1 MAINENNIAKW
12 NESELRLAILQVL
25 YTAWRSNPAR
35 GASGIIIVNSLG
47 LKEFKDFDVAM
58 RWLRDK
64 NFAELGDRAFL
75 ITDEGREFLEAQ
87 LPGIGRTS
95 RGDSPQGGGGPNDP
109 SRVPKRPFPITG
121 AGQIALPLPSK
132 DDWIE

>member
-1 MAINENNIAKW
+1 MAIYESKNIKW
-12 NESELRLAILQVL
+12 SETELRLAILQVL
-25 YTAWRSNPAR
+25 YMAWRHDPAR

-47 LKEFKDFDVAM
+47 LKEFKEFDVAM

-64 NFAELGDRAFL
+64 NFAEIGERAFF
-75 ITDEGREFLEAQ
+75 ISDEGREFLKEQ
-87 LPGIGRTS
+87 LPGIDRYL
-95 RGDSPQGGGGPNDP
+95 RGDGPHGGGNPNDP

-132 DDWIE
+132 DD